1 MTPNKKKEIDFLVV
15 TGPTAT
21 GKTKVAVDIAS
32 KYSGEI
38 ISADSRQIYKGMD
51 IGTGK
56 DLSEYKIKNI
66 EIPYHL
72 IDILEPKNDYSVYQ
86 FKNDFFKCYNTLLG
100 KDKNIILCGGTGLYI
115 ESVLLDYNIPNVGP
129 DINLRDRLEGKTVD
143 DLIKELKL
151 IDEKSYDKKFHT
163 TKRRII
169 RTIEI
174 LNNEQSNSNSSNE
187 DQKLK
192 DFRVIG
198 LKVDRKILLAK
209 IQKRLYERLDEGM
222 ISEVESLL
230 DSGLSHE
237 RLQYFGLEYKII
249 GEYLLN
255 NLEFNEMRDKLNYA
269 INRFSKRQ
277 MTFFRRMEKRGINI
291 NWINPEDINK
301 EEELLRLFK

>member
-1 MTPNKKKEIDFLVV
+1 MPNQLIVIL
-15 TGPTAT
+15 GPTAS
-21 GKTKVAVDIAS
+21 GKTSFAVNLAHKINA
-32 KYSGEI
+32 EI

-56 DLSEYKIKNI
+56 DLSEYKINNI

-72 IDILEPKNDYSVYQ
+72 IDILEPKDDYSVYQ
-86 FKNDFFKCYNTLLG
+86 FKKDFFKCYNVLLKKG
-100 KDKNIILCGGTGLYI
+100 KNIILCGGTGLYI
-115 ESVLLDYNIPNVGP
+115 ESVLLDYKIPNVSP
-129 DINLRDRLEGKTVD
+129 DINLRDSLGQKTLD
-143 DLIKELKL
+143 DLINDLKL
-151 IDEKSYDKKFHT
+151 RNEKSYDKKFHT

-174 LNNEQSNSNSSNE
+174 LDNEQVNSTGSNR

-192 DFRVIG
+192 NYKVIG
-198 LKVDRKILLAK
+198 LKVDREILLSK
-209 IQKRLYERLDEGM
+209 IKKRLYERFDEGM
-222 ISEVESLL
+222 IKEVESLI
-230 DSGLSHE
+230 DRGLSHE

-301 EEELLRLFK
+301 KEEFLRLFK